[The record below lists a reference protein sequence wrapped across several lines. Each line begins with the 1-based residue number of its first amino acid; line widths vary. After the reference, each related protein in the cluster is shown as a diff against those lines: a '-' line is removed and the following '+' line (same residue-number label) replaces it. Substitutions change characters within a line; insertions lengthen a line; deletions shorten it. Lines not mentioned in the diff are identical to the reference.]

1 MNSLVKLSKEL
12 RNIFKGIGTSCKNC
26 DLCCFTYGWILPSEA
41 SKYSDKGLLEINRK
55 VFCFDSFR
63 RNSRGE
69 RILEEIP
76 RCKFYKNNRCV
87 IQDYKPFDC
96 LLYPV
101 KILYDQEE
109 KRFKIVLSLDCPFI
123 KSLKESESLKL
134 EDDIK
139 DFFTNLDEEIL
150 IEYLSLVKEW
160 HFITMPKEFPY
171 KELMELDETKLDL

>member
-1 MNSLVKLSKEL
+1 MNPLLKASKEL
-12 RNIFKGIGTSCKNC
+12 RNIFRGISTSCKNC

-41 SKYSDKGLLEINRK
+41 SKYSDNGLVEINRK
-55 VFCFDSFR
+55 VSCFDSFR

-109 KRFKIVLSLDCPFI
+109 KRFKVVLSLDCPFI
-123 KSLKESESLKL
+123 KSLSEVELLKL
-134 EDDIK
+134 EENLRE
-139 DFFTNLDEEIL
+139 FFKNLDEEL
-150 IEYLSLVKEW
+150 LREYLFLVKEW
-160 HFITMPKEFPY
+160 DRITKPKTFPF
-171 KELMELDETKLDL
+171 KRLMYLEEKDFCL